1 MLRLS
6 PVGCDVI
13 PSIDRMHPTYG
24 SPPRLGA
31 EWTLDG
37 EGVWRDP
44 ALDALPGHGRGDRKS
59 LPGTRGVGADGRGT
73 AAIAQIIEEDAI
85 TTLCLRRQEIAVW
98 MARCE
103 GGNQLMRHPMR
114 LVVQHRWIQG

>member
-1 MLRLS
+1 
-6 PVGCDVI
+6 
-13 PSIDRMHPTYG
+13 MHPTYS

-73 AAIAQIIEEDAI
+73 AAIAQIIEDDAI
-85 TTLCLRRQEIAVW
+85 TTLFLHRREIAVS

-103 GGNQLMRHPMR
+103 AGHHPIRLLMR
-114 LVVQHRWIQG
+114 LVVQHRMIQG